1 MLDQSGLCQDSLY
14 LSGKKG
20 KPEELRVKAP
30 QHLLYLLLWINYI
43 IFIFYFFLFFIY
55 LFFKFYFIF

>member
-14 LSGKKG
+14 LNGKKG
-20 KPEELRVKAP
+20 KPAELWVQAP

-43 IFIFYFFLFFIY
+43 IFFYLLNYISLFF
-55 LFFKFYFIF
+55 

>member
-43 IFIFYFFLFFIY
+43 IFIFYYFLFFLI
-55 LFFKFYFIF
+55 